1 MSTLFRL
8 PALLLCT
15 LLASCVS
22 SGKSVDTDYYL
33 LSSPQ
38 LPDQKLLRNDI
49 KMIALGPITF
59 ADYLKRPSIIER
71 SSEVKAEVSNSRQWA
86 GNIENE
92 FQIAL
97 LKNFSSL
104 DSGYLYINHP
114 SMLNVQP
121 FMRLRVDILRFDTQL
136 SGSARLEAIW
146 AWLDQRGTVIAAGNF
161 SRTGEVGPSYESRV
175 SVMSALLRQ
184 FTVEVQRALI
194 SASAAEAG

>member
-136 SGSARLEAIW
+136 SGSAHLEAIW

-161 SRTGEVGPSYESRV
+161 SRTGEVGSSYESRV

>member
-161 SRTGEVGPSYESRV
+161 SRTGEVESSYESRV
-175 SVMSALLRQ
+175 SVMSALLQQ

>member
-8 PALLLCT
+8 PTLLLCT
-15 LLASCVS
+15 VLASCVS

-38 LPDQKLLRNDI
+38 LPDQKLLRNNI

-161 SRTGEVGPSYESRV
+161 SRTGEVESSYESRV